1 MAARHT
7 RWKGLHNSSVWRL
20 RRPFILSQGRRKREE
35 GEGKKRA
42 GHEDRGK
49 KGRGEEPTGAGKGKA
64 SREKGEKLRKSEARE
79 EAGQGRRESG
89 GEFLSNA
96 HKALSSNPSITTKS
110 KQTESTA
117 IVLLSESAASTA
129 AYEYALC
136 WSMTARTRDPSS
148 SGKRGRRSAQ
158 QVPGQPGLHV
168 YQDLASKTTKQRTQT
183 QR

>member
-79 EAGQGRRESG
+79 EAGQGRREWEEQEKRERMRLG
-89 GEFLSNA
+89 NGP
-96 HKALSSNPSITTKS
+96 K
-110 KQTESTA
+110 
-117 IVLLSESAASTA
+117 
-129 AYEYALC
+129 
-136 WSMTARTRDPSS
+136 MTFPTGHS
-148 SGKRGRRSAQ
+148 
-158 QVPGQPGLHV
+158 LH
-168 YQDLASKTTKQRTQT
+168 
-183 QR
+183 